1 MMAKSDVADDDS
13 TASASSAGAGDL
25 ELTEER
31 ELDEETSPADPTSED
46 QPLLY
51 VQLLAADFTPLA
63 GITVEI
69 SGDGIPE
76 PRTVETD
83 EEGALFLDDCGPGIY
98 QLSCDGNQATV
109 HTLTQHDLETDD
121 AAYRVI
127 LTAESLA

>member
-1 MMAKSDVADDDS
+1 M
-13 TASASSAGAGDL
+13 
-25 ELTEER
+25 LTEDR
-31 ELDEETSPADPTSED
+31 ELEEETSPFDPTSED

-51 VQLLAADFTPLA
+51 VQLLADDFTPLA
-63 GITVEI
+63 GIAVEV

-98 QLSCDGNQATV
+98 SLSCDGKRATI
-109 HTLTQHDLETDD
+109 HTLTQHDLETDN

-127 LTAESLA
+127 LAAESVT